1 MPSYMCVRQR
11 AYWVREVM
19 HVEAENEEAA
29 EEQFYSEFDPELVI
43 EGVYRAGND
52 TVYTPLEVIENES
65 PLSPRIK

>member
-1 MPSYMCVRQR
+1 MPQFMCVRQR

-43 EGVYRAGND
+43 EDVYRAGND
-52 TVYTPLEVIENES
+52 TVYTPLEIIENES
-65 PLSPRIK
+65 PLSPRIE